1 MTSCS
6 ASSASAFP
14 EAPSSP
20 SVATAERRNRGYTL
34 HHALSGAP
42 VARLRP
48 TGRKDSVEVLYWSA
62 WQERWATTGPFGRT
76 ILPIDEALHFIAQED
91 IFWVLC

>member
-1 MTSCS
+1 MTSSS

-20 SVATAERRNRGYTL
+20 SVATAATHSITPSPVRRSPG
-34 HHALSGAP
+34 SGP
-42 VARLRP
+42 PDARAR
-48 TGRKDSVEVLYWSA
+48 DVEVLYWSA
-62 WQERWATTGPFGRT
+62 WKERWAATGPFGGT
-76 ILPIDEALHFIAQED
+76 ILPVDEALHFIAHED